1 ICSYICSSA
10 LNLETCFIVSVVG
23 PGETD
28 RAGCDGGDRKSRWW
42 GGKIGKR
49 CGVFLT
55 AICGSRNRII
65 SSHSI
70 VIFGVFTETCST
82 VESYIRAKIG
92 RASCRERVK
101 NASVEWRT

>member
-1 ICSYICSSA
+1 MLP

-55 AICGSRNRII
+55 AICGNRNRIV

-70 VIFGVFTETCST
+70 VISSVFAETCIAVGSC
-82 VESYIRAKIG
+82 IG
-92 RASCRERVK
+92 AGDVNFVK
-101 NASVEWRT
+101 V